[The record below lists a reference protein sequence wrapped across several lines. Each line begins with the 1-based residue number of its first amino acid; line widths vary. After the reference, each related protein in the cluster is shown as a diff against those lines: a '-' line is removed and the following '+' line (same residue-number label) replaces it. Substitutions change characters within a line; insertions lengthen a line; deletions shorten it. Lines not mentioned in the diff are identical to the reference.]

1 MGLATLKLDESS
13 KLAFGVQITGAGGVP
28 EARFIIEGKDFNIA
42 FPCKQTNEGVEVEI
56 SGLKN
61 VLSSGEYQARLEVI
75 LENKVYTPMRDTITF
90 EPTVEISTKA
100 KPVASVKESVT
111 VSKVIVHKPD
121 PEKPRLEIAN
131 YIANTLGYTPRI
143 NESAASII
151 NHSLEQCP
159 AEVSPNVFEAVNGM
173 ISLAESEGIRVD
185 RGLMPSQKIVV
196 VEQAMEVKPEPTQRN
211 ADDGEVSD
219 EELEDMIS
227 HIQDW
232 DDIVDAYDPDELALI
247 DDDTGEVIDDD
258 LSDDLKEEALNEV
271 LSRAERLKARV
282 RFARTAAKRQRR
294 AKIALK
300 KHSSSA
306 TLTKRARRLAVKTME
321 TKLAKGKPLG
331 TLSVPEKERIE
342 RIIQKRK
349 AMISRLAMKLTPR
362 VKKIEQNRLAH
373 KSFTKN

>member
-90 EPTVEISTKA
+90 EPTVEISTKS
-100 KPVASVKESVT
+100 KPVAAIKESVT

-121 PEKPRLEIAN
+121 PDKQKLEIAN
-131 YIANTLGYTPRI
+131 FIASTFGYTPRI
-143 NESAASII
+143 NESASSII
-151 NHSLEQCP
+151 NRALENCP
-159 AEVSPNVFEAVNGM
+159 AEVDESVFEAVCGM
-173 ISLAESEGIRVD
+173 VELAEQEGIRID
-185 RGLMPSQKIVV
+185 HNLLPAQKIIV
-196 VEQAMEVKPEPTQRN
+196 VEKAMEVKQQPQS
-211 ADDGEVSD
+211 DDDEMSD

-232 DDIVDAYDPDELALI
+232 EHIVDAYDADELAII
-247 DDDTGEVIDDD
+247 DDETGEVIEDD
-258 LSDDLKEEALNEV
+258 LSDDLKEGELNEV
-271 LSRAERLKARV
+271 LSRVERLKARV
-282 RFARTAAKRQRR
+282 RFARTAAKRQRK
-294 AKIALK
+294 AKIALR
-300 KHSSSA
+300 KHSNSA
-306 TLTKRARRLAVKTME
+306 TLNKRARRLAVNTMK
-321 TKLAKGKPLG
+321 TKLSKGKPLSS
-331 TLSVPEKERIE
+331 LSVPEKERIE

-349 AMISRLAMKLTPR
+349 SMVNRLAMKLTPR

-373 KSFTKN
+373 HSFTKN